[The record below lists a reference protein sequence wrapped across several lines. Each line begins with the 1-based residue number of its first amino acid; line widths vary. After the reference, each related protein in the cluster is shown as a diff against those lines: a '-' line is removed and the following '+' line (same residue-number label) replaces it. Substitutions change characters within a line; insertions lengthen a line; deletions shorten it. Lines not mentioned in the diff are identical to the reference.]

1 MVMVMEL
8 YLFMAYN
15 AENIVHLKKMPQL
28 IHKVK
33 RKQRKNYGQM
43 HQFGQIKSFL

>member
-15 AENIVHLKKMPQL
+15 AENIVLLKKISQV

-33 RKQRKNYGQM
+33 RKHLKNYGQT
-43 HQFGQIKSFL
+43 HQFGQIKRFL